1 MLRTVRIRRP
11 ASPPRTRR
19 WDVFP
24 YVLVAPLVLIEVA
37 LVAVP
42 LAIGA
47 YYSVHRVT
55 FFQLQE
61 FTGLQNYIRVV
72 SSPEVIQSVGVTL
85 MFTALSLIF
94 TFGVGFALAVYLERD
109 TRYNV
114 ALRTVVLIPH
124 IISILVGSLLIRW
137 LFAQDGGV
145 MPLLL
150 QPFGLADAS
159 ILGDPR
165 RAMGALVF
173 NAMWRDSAFAT
184 ILLLAGLKGIPPELY
199 AAARIDGASAWY
211 QFRRLTLP
219 LLRIP
224 IFITVVRLVIHFV
237 NVVTYS
243 LVLTGG
249 GPGKATSPVAL
260 ELYRL
265 GFERFQ
271 FGQANALAMLVVM
284 FNVILVYA
292 IVRLFRGSMS

>member
-1 MLRTVRIRRP
+1 MQLRQSP
-11 ASPPRTRR
+11 ARAIPRR
-19 WDVFP
+19 WDFFP
-24 YVLVAPLVLIEVA
+24 YALVAPLILLEIG

-55 FFQLQE
+55 FFQLRE
-61 FTGLQNYIRVV
+61 FTGLQNYVRVLT
-72 SSPEVIQSVGVTL
+72 SPEVIQSVSVTL
-85 MFTALSLIF
+85 AFTALSLIF
-94 TFGVGFALAVYLERD
+94 TFAVGFALAMYLERD

-114 ALRTVVLIPH
+114 GLRAVVLIPH
-124 IISILVGSLLIRW
+124 VISILVGSLLVRW
-137 LFAQDGGV
+137 LFSQDGGIL
-145 MPLLL
+145 PLVL
-150 QPFGLADAS
+150 QPFGLADLS
-159 ILGDPR
+159 VLGDPR

-173 NAMWRDSAFAT
+173 NAVWRDSAFAT
-184 ILLLAGLKGIPPELY
+184 ILLLAGLKGIPGELY

-224 IFITVVRLVIHFV
+224 IFITIVRLVIHFV
-237 NVVTYS
+237 NVITYS

-249 GPGKATSPVAL
+249 GPGKSTSPVAL

-284 FNVILVYA
+284 FNIILVYA
-292 IVRLFRGSMS
+292 IVRLFRGSIS